1 MYGVGSGKWAYYH
14 PVGGRGGREGA
25 QVGGLGR
32 TIPSTSHEPA
42 KYTPLFKLRIPIG
55 LLTFLSGIIRA

>member
-1 MYGVGSGKWAYYH
+1 MCGGGFGEVGLLS
-14 PVGGRGGREGA
+14 PSRRGREGREGA

-42 KYTPLFKLRIPIG
+42 KYTPLLKLRIPIG
-55 LLTFLSGIIRA
+55 LVTFPL